1 MRGCA
6 YMGSELLFLYHNK
19 LKKNWKLAF
28 FSAFAVGLLVHI
40 YKFTNLL
47 PNHDALFNF
56 YSSQN
61 MVASGRWFLSIACA
75 FSSWFDLPWV
85 IGILSLFFMGL
96 TAAMVAE
103 VFRMKNPV
111 LILLSSALLVSFPA
125 ITATMAF
132 EFTADGYML
141 SMALA
146 AFSTCLTRIEY
157 IGRKHWKKWILSGV
171 CICLSCGIYQAYV
184 SFAFILAVC
193 YFMMELLENRRTDR
207 ELWQW
212 IVAQVLIY
220 GCALAAYYG
229 IWKLC
234 MSAAGIGAST
244 YLNIDQVGVMTPSQL
259 ADAAVTAV
267 VHFVRFFLEWNFYQ
281 HGITVY
287 SMLNMMFL
295 ALFGIGLICGAYY
308 GGCLKRKLRLFLL
321 LLCVVSLPFGCYIW
335 MLTAPDVY
343 YKTIMLQSVAVLYIF
358 VAVLFEYLIQRT
370 GCKASNA
377 ALAVLAAIAM
387 NNSVAANMSYTFM
400 DLCYEKTYAAAVEL
414 STRVHQLDDGTQ
426 RGIVL
431 CGNLDLWEQEDYFDH
446 GKLRQLGVY
455 KELDKTI
462 LMPQY
467 LALYIDLDLS
477 YYRIHRVEHPVMKN
491 DPNIPAPYNWEF
503 RSTVLGSEDGKAWAQ
518 KPEVQAMPVWPA
530 WDSVQVIGDT
540 IVVKLSETEAQAS

>member
-1 MRGCA
+1 
-6 YMGSELLFLYHNK
+6 MGSELLTFYHDK
-19 LKKNWKLAF
+19 LKKSWKLAF
-28 FSAFAVGLLVHI
+28 FSAFWIGLLVHI

-47 PNHDALFNF
+47 PNHDSLYNF
-56 YSSQN
+56 YSSQD
-61 MVASGRWFLSIACA
+61 MVASGRWFLSIACG

-103 VFRMKNPV
+103 VFHMENPV

-146 AFSTCLTRIEY
+146 AFSTCLTRMEY
-157 IGRKHWKKWILSGV
+157 IGRKHWKKLVLSGV

-207 ELWQW
+207 ELRHW
-212 IVAQVLIY
+212 IAAQVLIY

-234 MSAAGIGAST
+234 MSAAGIGATT

-259 ADAAVTAV
+259 AGAAVTAV
-267 VHFVRFFLEWNFYQ
+267 IHFVRFFLEWNILQ
-281 HGITVY
+281 HGVTVY
-287 SMLNMMFL
+287 SVLNMLFL
-295 ALFGIGLICGAYY
+295 AFFGIGLVYGAYK
-308 GGCLKRKLRLFLL
+308 GGCLKRKQRAFLL
-321 LLCVVSLPFGCYIW
+321 LLSVVSLPFGCYIW
-335 MLTAPDVY
+335 MLTAPAVY
-343 YKTIMLQSVAVLYIF
+343 YKTIMLQSVVVLYIF
-358 VAVLFEYLIQRT
+358 VAVLFEYLVRHT
-370 GCKASNA
+370 GCKACNA
-377 ALAVLAAIAM
+377 ALALLTAIVM
-387 NNSVAANMSYTFM
+387 NNSVAANMSYTYM

-414 STRVHQLDDGTQ
+414 STRIHQLDDGTQ
-426 RGIVL
+426 RHIVL
-431 CGNLDLWEQEDYFDH
+431 CGNLDFWQQEDYFDH
-446 GKLRQLGVY
+446 SKLRQLGAW
-455 KELDKTI
+455 KELDRTI

-467 LALYIDLDLS
+467 LSLYTDLDLS
-477 YYRIHRVEHPVMKN
+477 YYRIHRLEHPVVKN
-491 DPNIPAPYNWEF
+491 DLNIPAPYNWEF
-503 RSTVLGSEDGKAWAQ
+503 RSPVLGTEDGKIWAQ

-530 WDSVQVIGDT
+530 RDSVQVMGDT
-540 IVVKLSETEAQAS
+540 VVVKLSETEEQVS